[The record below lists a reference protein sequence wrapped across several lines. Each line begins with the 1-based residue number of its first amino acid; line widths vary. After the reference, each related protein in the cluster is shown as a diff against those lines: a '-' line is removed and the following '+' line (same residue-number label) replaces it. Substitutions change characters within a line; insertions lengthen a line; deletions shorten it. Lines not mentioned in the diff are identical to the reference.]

1 MLMKWNLCKI
11 HQLIR
16 NCRVL
21 PSLNS
26 HKPSFISPSG
36 NSQQGPILD
45 IYLFL
50 LWCFHPLLWSVCWG
64 QAVLNCDINHFVT
77 VRNTNSDRKT
87 RNSVESGKIPGNNV
101 VPQHPAPSQS
111 SPGSSAFWCSWEWRS
126 DLVPDTVT
134 FCSCRV
140 GRSSWQL
147 WFVIFLFHDF
157 LTAATFESLPGSL
170 QWSRTDKTWSLMS
183 LLSIFIFCII
193 DVHTQEEFSSLSSQ
207 THTKGCCKHKSYQS
221 IFFFFL

>member
-21 PSLNS
+21 PSLNL
-26 HKPSFISPSG
+26 HKPSFVSPSA

-45 IYLFL
+45 TYIFL
-50 LWCFHPLLWSVCWG
+50 LWSFHPLLWSVCWG

-77 VRNTNSDRKT
+77 VRNTDSDRKT
-87 RNSVESGKIPGNNV
+87 RNSLESGQIPGNNV

-111 SPGSSAFWCSWEWRS
+111 SPGSSAFWCSGKWS
-126 DLVPDTVT
+126 DLVPDTLT
-134 FCSCRV
+134 FCFCRV
-140 GRSSWQL
+140 GRRSWQL
-147 WFVIFLFHDF
+147 WFVVFLFHGF

-170 QWSRTDKTWSLMS
+170 QWSRTDKIWSLMS
-183 LLSIFIFCII
+183 LLSIFIFCVT
-193 DVHTQEEFSSLSSQ
+193 DVHTQEELQFSLLPNTHQRLLQAQKLPGSLV
-207 THTKGCCKHKSYQS
+207 
-221 IFFFFL
+221 FFL